1 MSNIKLLRNNIDD
14 AQSNII
20 IYNTIDG
27 KAAVA
32 LYARDG
38 KIWLNQMQMAELFAT
53 SKQTISYHINNILRE
68 SELSEDSVVKDFLTT
83 ATDGKQYH
91 VVFYALEMILAVG
104 YRVRGVR
111 GTQFRQW
118 ATRHLAEYLV
128 KGYTMDDER
137 LKNPNGQPDY
147 FDELLE
153 RIRDIRASEKR
164 FYQKLR
170 ELFALSSD
178 YETREKATQMFFA
191 ETQNKLLYAVTHQT
205 AAEIIT
211 SRADAEKP
219 NMGLTSWKGSIVRK
233 QDIVI
238 AKNYLNEEEIDLL
251 NRLTTL
257 FLDIAEMR
265 VKGRKDLTLDY
276 WRTTA
281 DEVLT
286 FNGKDVLQG
295 KGGVS
300 NAEMEASVNA
310 EYQKFDARRKA
321 DDALMADQEDA
332 MMLEEIIAKT
342 KSIE

>member
-1 MSNIKLLRNNIDD
+1 MSNIKLLQNNLDD

-38 KIWLNQMQMAELFAT
+38 KIWLNQKQMAELFAT
-53 SKQTISYHINNILRE
+53 SVPNINMHISNILKDG
-68 SELSEDSVVKDFLTT
+68 ELNSDSVIKDYLIT
-83 ATDGKQYH
+83 ATDGKHYD
-91 VVFYALEMILAVG
+91 VTFYSLEMILSIG
-104 YRVRGVR
+104 YRVRSKR
-111 GTQFRQW
+111 GIQFRQW

-178 YETREKATQMFFA
+178 YEAREKATQMFFA

-219 NMGLTSWKGSIVRK
+219 NMGLTSWKGSVVRK

-257 FLDIAEMR
+257 FLDTAELR
-265 VKGRKDLTLDY
+265 VKERKDLTLEY

-281 DEVLT
+281 DGVLT

-295 KGGVS
+295 KGSVS
-300 NAEMEASVNA
+300 NADMVASVNT
-310 EYQKFDARRKA
+310 EYQKFDSRRKTEEA
-321 DDALMADQEDA
+321 MVADQEDA
-332 MMLEEIIAKT
+332 RMLEEIISKT
-342 KSIE
+342 ESLK